1 MLGIKTPLTNLRVR
15 HLAYAALVWSLQDWS
30 PEYFVDALIEQ
41 KSVVLERFG
50 GLEEANLS
58 DEEIGQLQTE
68 LRSLMYASRIAEFQM
83 AVGHLYIL
91 LFDSNNL

>member
-1 MLGIKTPLTNLRVR
+1 MLGIRTPLTNLGVR

-30 PEYFVDALIEQ
+30 PEYFVDALLEQ

-68 LRSLMYASRIAEFQM
+68 VKNLIYASRIAEFQM
-83 AVGHLYIL
+83 AVGHLYIV
-91 LFDSNNL
+91 LFDSD

>member
-1 MLGIKTPLTNLRVR
+1 MLGIKTPLTNLGVR

-50 GLEEANLS
+50 YLEEANLS
-58 DEEIGQLQTE
+58 DDEIGQLQTE
-68 LRSLMYASRIAEFQM
+68 VKNLIYASRIAEFQM
-83 AVGHLYIL
+83 AVGHLYIV
-91 LFDSNNL
+91 LFDSD

>member
-1 MLGIKTPLTNLRVR
+1 MLGTRTGLNNLGVR
-15 HLAYAALVWSLQDWS
+15 HLAYASLVWSLQDWP

-68 LRSLMYASRIAEFQM
+68 VKNLIYASQIAEFQM

-91 LFDSNNL
+91 LFDSD

>member
-1 MLGIKTPLTNLRVR
+1 MLGIKTPLANLGVR

-41 KSVVLERFG
+41 KSAVVERFG
-50 GLEEANLS
+50 HLEEANLL

-68 LRSLMYASRIAEFQM
+68 LKNLMYASQIAEFQM
-83 AVGHLYIL
+83 AVGHLYIV
-91 LFDSNNL
+91 LFDSD

>member
-1 MLGIKTPLTNLRVR
+1 MLGIKTPLTNLGVR
-15 HLAYAALVWSLQDWS
+15 HLAYASLVWSLQDWS

-58 DEEIGQLQTE
+58 DEEIGELQTE
-68 LRSLMYASRIAEFQM
+68 LRDLIYASRIAEFQM
-83 AVGHLYIL
+83 AVGYLYIL
-91 LFDSNNL
+91 LFDSNNS